1 MPLECSR
8 IAASRAEGTP
18 NGMSESAE
26 IEAIVDKI
34 VEGTEARGVKLAA
47 DIAIATPKK
56 DVRAWSC
63 QSFCARGHI
72 DGKERTIE
80 HYQVEPRTP
89 PPGFI
94 HADPGLLVDARA
106 PSSLQKSSCD
116 QEAIH
121 AWSHSEESRRQRSE
135 FVISS

>member
-18 NGMSESAE
+18 NGMSEAAE

-47 DIAIATPKK
+47 DIAITTPKK

-63 QSFCARGHI
+63 Q
-72 DGKERTIE
+72 
-80 HYQVEPRTP
+80 
-89 PPGFI
+89 
-94 HADPGLLVDARA
+94 
-106 PSSLQKSSCD
+106 
-116 QEAIH
+116 
-121 AWSHSEESRRQRSE
+121 
-135 FVISS
+135 